1 MSIFDFKRKKYRTF
15 LQDSETGEEIAE
27 EYEKGRGV
35 WKKHD
40 VQDGKGSEMREN
52 LIRKHYWFS
61 GRVQGVGFRYRAC
74 YIASSLGVTGWV
86 RNMYNG
92 NVEMEV
98 QGNSVMIERLFQEL
112 HSDRFIRIEKTEMIQ
127 IPTVDDEADF
137 SVRG

>member
-1 MSIFDFKRKKYRTF
+1 MAIIKTKQFSRVTADPAVMAELLYKTEKPSIRESKRKE
-15 LQDSETGEEIAE
+15 SGE
-27 EYEKGRGV
+27 
-35 WKKHD
+35 
-40 VQDGKGSEMREN
+40 MF
-52 LIRKHYWFS
+52 IRKHVYFY
-61 GRVQGVGFRYRAC
+61 GRVQGVGFRWRAVQT
-74 YIASSLGVTGWV
+74 AKDLHLTGWV